1 MARACLK
8 VLAAFT
14 ALPTPGMVIER
25 PRTALVIADLQND
38 FLSPGG
44 AAGELVRDNLAT
56 NNTIENIEALLRA
69 ARDGAYPVFLSPH
82 YYYPPITGGW
92 RPAGRSKC

>member
-1 MARACLK
+1 M
-8 VLAAFT
+8 

-25 PRTALVIADLQND
+25 PRTALVITDLQND

-44 AAGELVRDNLAT
+44 AAGGLVKDSLAA

-82 YYYPPITGGW
+82 YYCSQDTVKE
-92 RPAGRSKC
+92 AGRSSSIRRTRKVWRT